1 MNEHVAF
8 MPAATDASTASSA
21 RPLYALRAL
30 LEQGEKI
37 LEPLLVQGEDVVDEE
52 YVSSAVGGEHVI
64 DLSHDL
70 SRRPGASLPAP

>member
-37 LEPLLVQGEDVVDEE
+37 LEPLLVQGEDVVDAEQK
-52 YVSSAVGGEHVI
+52 GH
-64 DLSHDL
+64 L
-70 SRRPGASLPAP
+70 